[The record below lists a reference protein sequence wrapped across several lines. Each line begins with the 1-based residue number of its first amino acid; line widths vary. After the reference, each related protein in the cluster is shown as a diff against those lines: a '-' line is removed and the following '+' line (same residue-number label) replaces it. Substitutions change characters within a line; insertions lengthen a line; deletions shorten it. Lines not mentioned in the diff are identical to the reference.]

1 MRQDVQV
8 EDARHR
14 TIRLA
19 GFSACV
25 NVTTI
30 FISPARKSND
40 PGNAKEFQLVA
51 KLRIGKIKTNPEYCG
66 ILKTKRHKITECD
79 EW

>member
-1 MRQDVQV
+1 M
-8 EDARHR
+8 
-14 TIRLA
+14 
-19 GFSACV
+19 

-66 ILKTKRHKITECD
+66 ILKTKGHKITECD